1 MSEAIANQLFLVY
14 LGRPADVS
22 WRKSTADLLNNAAPP
37 VALQNAF
44 FSAAVLEGTYSL
56 NDSPSALVNKI
67 FQNIFGFAA
76 NGFEQQQWGDLITK
90 GVITAPTAAWT
101 IFNSYLGATNLGAL
115 ADTYQVPAR
124 SKLIAINDYTA
135 ELANNGAANVAVSQI
150 GGAAA
155 TAARAVISGISSA
168 ANAAALKT
176 NITTTVNGATT
187 AATGTTYTL
196 TAGADNIPGTSSN
209 DIITGLVST
218 TAGNST
224 LSASD
229 VINGAAGTDTFNITF
244 EGDSTALPGAQISN
258 VEVFNLRAIGNVG
271 KNLDVNAS
279 TLSGATQVWTDRS
292 TNDVTVT
299 GLAAGAAAGIRGNG
313 VVDVGNAT
321 ALTFGYSAG
330 VTAGVLAVDG
340 GVRGAKA
347 SVVAKDGLETLT
359 IASTGGANT
368 LAGIDTGTTTVKTV
382 TIAAT
387 TNLTTG
393 KITDVA
399 ANATISISGLAT
411 SVDLGTLAANVKSV
425 DAAGLTAGGVTAVL
439 DAATATFTGGGGNDT
454 VTTAALTTTTAGVI
468 NAGAGTDILVL
479 ADTTHADTAVEG
491 ALYTGFETLRTGVSQ
506 DLSLLAGITALQVTT
521 TTADAAIAL
530 SKATATQAAAITV
543 RDLEANTTNEL
554 SIALADSSGS
564 SDVVSIT
571 LQNSTA
577 TAAAGVGDLK
587 VVGFETLNVISGN
600 TLASGTANF
609 VTTVDA
615 ANTSL
620 RTVNVTGA
628 SDFTGSF
635 AGNGGITAINA
646 GAMTGSGIVTLTVAP
661 TGLLAVTGT
670 ANSDVVKTTSASLTN
685 NLTVNFGAG
694 SGDTLTI
701 TNDGATITDNGFGN
715 VTGIDNLTLTG
726 TGGHNVT
733 LGGFANAAIGAGNR
747 LTVRVEAGDDN
758 TTINAGAL
766 TTAAVK
772 IIYENDS
779 AAGKTGTITTGN
791 GNDTITVSAGALSF
805 KDATDIRA
813 GQGNDTIN
821 LFANAEAGTDTIR
834 FEVRSINGI
843 DSISNFFGGGDD
855 KAAAGTAG
863 GDVLNFAL
871 EEASGSFRGNSS
883 AAVQVVGALNTALA
897 DANTA
902 VVRLTGTATAAADAA
917 ALNALTFTAL
927 AGAAGDKIVLIYGA
941 SDTADARIAVA
952 TLATGGND
960 FNDAVDVAV
969 LVGVNRTTAFNLN
982 DFGGLA

>member
-155 TAARAVISGISSA
+155 TAARAVISGISTA
-168 ANAAALKT
+168 AGAATLKT

-209 DIITGLVST
+209 DIINGLVSE
-218 TAGNST
+218 TAGAST
-224 LSASD
+224 LNASD
-229 VINGAAGTDTFNITF
+229 VINGGAGTDALNITF
-244 EGDSTALPGAQISN
+244 EGNLKAIPGAQITA
-258 VEVFNLRAIGNVG
+258 VEVFNLRALGTENVT
-271 KNLDVNAS
+271 VNAS
-279 TLSGATQVWTDRS
+279 TLSGATQVWSDRA
-292 TNDVTVT
+292 TRDVTVSN
-299 GLAAGAAAGIRGNG
+299 LAAGAAGGIRGNG
-313 VVDVGNAT
+313 VVESGAAT
-321 ALTFGYSAG
+321 ALTFGYAAG

-340 GVRGAKA
+340 GVKGANAKVLA
-347 SVVAKDGLETLT
+347 SDGLETLT

-368 LAGIDTGTTTVKTV
+368 LAGIDTGNNTVKTV

-393 KITDVA
+393 GITDVA

-425 DAAGLTAGGVTAVL
+425 DATGLTAGGVTAVL

-454 VTTAALTTTTAGVI
+454 VTTAALTTTTAGAI
-468 NAGAGTDILVL
+468 NAGAGTDVLVL
-479 ADTTHADTAVEG
+479 AAATHADTVAKG
-491 ALYTGFETLRTGVSQ
+491 ALYTGFETLRTGFTQ

-521 TTADAAIAL
+521 KTGGDISLT
-530 SKATATQAAAITV
+530 KATAAQAAAITV
-543 RDLEANTTNEL
+543 RDAEDTVAHEL

-571 LQNSTA
+571 LQNTTS

-587 VVGFETLNVISGN
+587 VVGFETLNITSGN

-615 ANTSL
+615 GNTSL

-646 GAMTGSGIVTLTVAP
+646 GGMTGSGIVTLTVAP
-661 TGLLAVTGT
+661 TGLLTVTGT
-670 ANSDVVKTTSASLTN
+670 ANSDVVKTTSDSLTN

-701 TNDGATITDNGFGN
+701 TNNAATITDNGFGN
-715 VTGIDNLTLTG
+715 ITGIDNLTLTG

-747 LTVRVEAGDDN
+747 LTVSVLAADAD

-772 IIYENDS
+772 VLYENDNP
-779 AAGKTGTITTGN
+779 AGKTGTITTGA
-791 GNDTITVSAGALSF
+791 GADTITITVGGGDT
-805 KDATDIRA
+805 KDVTDIRA
-813 GQGNDTIN
+813 GQGNDTIT
-821 LFANAEAGTDTIR
+821 LAATSAGTDTIR

-843 DSISNFFGGGDD
+843 DSISNFSAGVG
-855 KAAAGTAG
+855 AAGAAGATG

-883 AAVQVVGALNTALA
+883 SAIQVVGALNTALA
-897 DANTA
+897 DANTS
-902 VVRLTGTATAAADAA
+902 VVRLTGAATAAADAA
-917 ALNALTFTAL
+917 ALNALTFTTL
-927 AGAAGDKIVLIYGA
+927 TGAAGDKIVLIYGA
-941 SDTADARIAVA
+941 SDTADARVAVA

-969 LVGVNRTTAFNLN
+969 LVGVNRTTAFNLD